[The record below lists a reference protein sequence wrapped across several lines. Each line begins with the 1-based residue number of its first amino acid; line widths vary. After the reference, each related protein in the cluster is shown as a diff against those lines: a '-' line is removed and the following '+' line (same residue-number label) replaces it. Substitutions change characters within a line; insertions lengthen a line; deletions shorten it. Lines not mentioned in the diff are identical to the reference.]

1 MNYMKYIL
9 VVVAVSLV
17 SGLICTSCSDNMPD
31 DETGNVSDGSLT
43 IRVSATDF
51 EWGQVPYT
59 YSRASDPM
67 TPEMEN
73 SLKTLAILQFD
84 SEGSLRRELGTPEK
98 PFKYINLV
106 NETTPNGVLT
116 YNITFAKDEFYHG
129 VNCAICIMA
138 NVPEEEVMKVVFT
151 DHENKVNTN
160 LKTFRTEKIIIP
172 YVTDPSAN
180 DSYGLQ
186 IGHVKHIYM
195 FGEYTGDVTSET
207 QQLNIGLGRMI
218 SRLQIEIKSDVN
230 VKEGYG
236 LYLGIKN
243 LEQEVYFYH
252 GETSPNNLFT
262 EANPFNIL
270 TEGVSGE
277 KVDLKKGVKIF
288 FYVAPRM
295 ANNPKDATSLNF
307 WYTNT
312 EPDSN
317 NPDYTLPLGNHKPG
331 SEVGDYSLN
340 RNTYY
345 MFYVNLTVSEN
356 NGNLY

>member
-9 VVVAVSLV
+9 AVVAVSLV
-17 SGLICTSCSDNMPD
+17 SGLIFTSCSDNIPD
-31 DETGNVSDGSLT
+31 DGTGNVSDGSLT
-43 IRVSATDF
+43 ISVSATDF
-51 EWGQVPYT
+51 EWGQVPYG

-67 TPEMEN
+67 IPEMEN

-84 SEGSLRRELGTPEK
+84 SEGNLRRELGTADK

-116 YNITFAKDEFYHG
+116 YNITLASNEFYHG
-129 VNCAICIMA
+129 VNCVICIMA

-151 DHENKVNTN
+151 DQENKVNTN
-160 LKTFRTEKIIIP
+160 LKTFRTEKITIP
-172 YVTDPSAN
+172 YVTDSSAD

-186 IGHVKHIYM
+186 IGHVKRIYM

-207 QQLNIGLGRMI
+207 QWLNIGLGRMI
-218 SRLQIEIKSDVN
+218 SRLEFEIKSDVD
-230 VKEGYG
+230 VIEGYG

-243 LEQEVYFYH
+243 LEKEVYFYH

-262 EANPFNIL
+262 EATPFNIL
-270 TEGVSGE
+270 AKVVSGE
-277 KVDLKKGVKIF
+277 TVDLSKGVKIF
-288 FYVAPRM
+288 FYVAPRI
-295 ANNPKDATSLNF
+295 ANNPEDATSLNF

-312 EPDSN
+312 EPDSTN
-317 NPDYTLPLGNHKPG
+317 TPNYTLPLGNHKPG
-331 SEVGDYSLN
+331 SDVGDYSLN

-345 MFYVNLTVSEN
+345 KFYVRLTASGN
-356 NGNLY
+356 NSN

>member
-9 VVVAVSLV
+9 AVVAVSLV
-17 SGLICTSCSDNMPD
+17 SGLIFTSCSDNIPD

-43 IRVSATDF
+43 ISVSATDF
-51 EWGQVPYT
+51 EWGQVPYG

-67 TPEMEN
+67 IPEMEN

-84 SEGSLRRELGTPEK
+84 SEGNLRRELGTADK

-116 YNITFAKDEFYHG
+116 YDITLASNEFYHG

-151 DHENKVNTN
+151 DQVNKVNTN
-160 LKTFRTEKIIIP
+160 LKTFRTEKITIP
-172 YVTDPSAN
+172 YVTDPSAD

-186 IGHVKHIYM
+186 IGHVKRIYM

-218 SRLQIEIKSDVN
+218 SRLEFEIKSDMNVN
-230 VKEGYG
+230 EGYG

-243 LEQEVYFYH
+243 LEKEVYFYH

-262 EANPFNIL
+262 EATPFNIL
-270 TEGVSGE
+270 AKGVSGE
-277 KVDLKKGVKIF
+277 TVDLSKGVKIF
-288 FYVAPRM
+288 FYVAPRI
-295 ANNPKDATSLNF
+295 ANNPEDATSLNF

-312 EPDSN
+312 EPDSTN
-317 NPDYTLPLGNHKPG
+317 TPDYTLPLGNNMPG

-345 MFYVNLTVSEN
+345 KFYVRLTASGN
-356 NGNLY
+356 NSN

>member
-1 MNYMKYIL
+1 MKYIKYIL
-9 VVVAVSLV
+9 VVIAVSLV
-17 SGLICTSCSDNMPD
+17 SGLIFTSCSDNIPD

-84 SEGSLRRELGTPEK
+84 SEGNLRRELGTADK

-116 YNITFAKDEFYHG
+116 YDIPLASDEFYHG

-151 DHENKVNTN
+151 DQENKVNTN
-160 LKTFRTEKIIIP
+160 LKTFRTEKITIP
-172 YVTDPSAN
+172 YVTDPDAN

-186 IGHVKHIYM
+186 IGHVKRIYM
-195 FGEYTGDVTSET
+195 FGEYTGDVTSKTE
-207 QQLNIGLGRMI
+207 QLNIGLGRMI
-218 SRLQIEIKSDVN
+218 SRLEIEIKSDVN
-230 VKEGYG
+230 VKDGYG

-270 TEGVSGE
+270 EKGVSGE
-277 KVDLKKGVKIF
+277 TVDLSKGVKIF

-295 ANNPKDATSLNF
+295 ADSKENATSLNF
-307 WYTNT
+307 WYTNST
-312 EPDSN
+312 PNPD
-317 NPDYTLPLGNHKPG
+317 NPDYVLPLGNHMPG

-345 MFYVNLTVSEN
+345 IFNVRLTASGN
-356 NGNLY
+356 NSN

>member
-9 VVVAVSLV
+9 AVVAVSLV
-17 SGLICTSCSDNMPD
+17 SGLIFTSCSDNIPD

-43 IRVSATDF
+43 ISVSATDF
-51 EWGQVPYT
+51 EWGQVSYG

-67 TPEMEN
+67 IPEMEN

-84 SEGSLRRELGTPEK
+84 SEGNLRRELGTADK

-116 YNITFAKDEFYHG
+116 YDITLASNEFYYG

-151 DHENKVNTN
+151 DQENKVNTN
-160 LKTFRTEKIIIP
+160 LKTFRTEKITIP
-172 YVTDPSAN
+172 YVTNPSAD

-186 IGHVKHIYM
+186 IGHVKRIYM
-195 FGEYTGDVTSET
+195 FGEYTGDVTRET
-207 QQLNIGLGRMI
+207 KQLNIGLGRMI
-218 SRLQIEIKSDVN
+218 SRLEFEIKSDVN
-230 VKEGYG
+230 VNEGYG

-243 LEQEVYFYH
+243 LEKEVYFYH

-270 TEGVSGE
+270 EKGVSGE
-277 KVDLKKGVKIF
+277 DVDLKEGVKIF

-295 ANNPKDATSLNF
+295 ANNPENATSLNF

-312 EPDSN
+312 KPESN
-317 NPDYTLPLGNHKPG
+317 DKADYTLPLGNHKPG

-345 MFYVNLTVSEN
+345 KFFVNLTKKQ
-356 NGNLY
+356 

>member
-1 MNYMKYIL
+1 MIMNYIKYIL

-31 DETGNVSDGSLT
+31 DGTGNVSDGSLT

-84 SEGSLRRELGTPEK
+84 SEGNLRRELGTADK

-116 YNITFAKDEFYHG
+116 YDIPLASDEFYHG

-151 DHENKVNTN
+151 DQENKVNTN
-160 LKTFRTEKIIIP
+160 LKTFRTEKITIP

-186 IGHVKHIYM
+186 IGHVKRIYM
-195 FGEYTGDVTSET
+195 FGEYTGDVTPST
-207 QQLNIGLGRMI
+207 RLNIGLGRMI
-218 SRLQIEIKSDVN
+218 SRLEFEIKSDLI

-243 LEQEVYFYH
+243 LEKEVYFYH

-262 EANPFNIL
+262 EATPFNIL
-270 TEGVSGE
+270 AKGVSGE
-277 KVDLKKGVKIF
+277 TVDLSKGVKIF
-288 FYVAPRM
+288 FYVAPRI
-295 ANNPKDATSLNF
+295 ANNPEYATSLNF

-312 EPDSN
+312 APVPNDSA
-317 NPDYTLPLGNHKPG
+317 DYILPLGNHKPG

-345 MFYVNLTVSEN
+345 KFYVNLTERP
-356 NGNLY
+356 

>member
-1 MNYMKYIL
+1 MIMNYMKYIL
-9 VVVAVSLV
+9 VVIAVSLV
-17 SGLICTSCSDNMPD
+17 SGLIFTSCSDNIPD

-43 IRVSATDF
+43 ISVSATDF

-84 SEGSLRRELGTPEK
+84 SEGNLRRELGTADK

-116 YNITFAKDEFYHG
+116 YNITLASDEFYHG

-151 DHENKVNTN
+151 DQENKVNTN
-160 LKTFRTEKIIIP
+160 LKTFRTEKITIP
-172 YVTDPSAN
+172 YVTDPDAN

-186 IGHVKHIYM
+186 IGHVKRIYM
-195 FGEYTGDVTSET
+195 FGEYTGNVTPST
-207 QQLNIGLGRMI
+207 RLNIGLGRMI
-218 SRLQIEIKSDVN
+218 SRLEFEIKSDVNVN

-243 LEQEVYFYH
+243 LEKEVYFYH

-277 KVDLKKGVKIF
+277 TVDLSKGVKIF
-288 FYVAPRM
+288 FYVAPRI
-295 ANNPKDATSLNF
+295 ANNPENATSLNF

-312 EPDSN
+312 KPESNN
-317 NPDYTLPLGNHKPG
+317 NPDYILPLGNHKPG

-345 MFYVNLTVSEN
+345 KFYVNLTKQE
-356 NGNLY
+356 

>member
-1 MNYMKYIL
+1 MKYIKYIL
-9 VVVAVSLV
+9 VVIAVSLV
-17 SGLICTSCSDNMPD
+17 SGLIFTSCSDNIPD

-43 IRVSATDF
+43 ISVSATDF
-51 EWGQVPYT
+51 EWGQVPYG
-59 YSRASDPM
+59 YSRASESM

-73 SLKTLAILQFD
+73 SLKSLAILQFD
-84 SEGSLRRELGTPEK
+84 SEGNLRRELGTADK

-116 YNITFAKDEFYHG
+116 YNITLASNEFYHG

-151 DHENKVNTN
+151 DQENKVNTN
-160 LKTFRTEKIIIP
+160 LKTFRTEKITIP
-172 YVTDPSAN
+172 YVTDPSAD

-186 IGHVKHIYM
+186 IGHVKRIYM
-195 FGEYTGDVTSET
+195 FGEYTGDVTSST

-218 SRLQIEIKSDVN
+218 SRLEFEIKSDVN
-230 VKEGYG
+230 VNEGYG

-243 LEQEVYFYH
+243 LEKEVYFYH

-262 EANPFNIL
+262 EANPFDIL
-270 TEGVSGE
+270 ANGVSDE
-277 KVDLKKGVKIF
+277 IVNLKEGVKIF

-295 ANNPKDATSLNF
+295 ADSKENATSLNF
-307 WYTNT
+307 WYTNST
-312 EPDSN
+312 PKPDDK
-317 NPDYTLPLGNHKPG
+317 PDYVLPLGNHMPE

-345 MFYVNLTVSEN
+345 KFFVNLTKK
-356 NGNLY
+356 

>member
-1 MNYMKYIL
+1 MNYIKYIL
-9 VVVAVSLV
+9 VVIAVSLV
-17 SGLICTSCSDNMPD
+17 SGLIFTSCSDNMPD
-31 DETGNVSDGSLT
+31 DGIGNVSDGSLT

-84 SEGSLRRELGTPEK
+84 SEGSLRRELGTADK

-116 YNITFAKDEFYHG
+116 YNITLASNEFYHG
-129 VNCAICIMA
+129 ENCVICIMA

-151 DHENKVNTN
+151 DQENKVNTN
-160 LKTFRTEKIIIP
+160 LKTFRTEKITIP
-172 YVTDPSAN
+172 YVTDSSAD

-186 IGHVKHIYM
+186 IGHVKRIYM

-218 SRLQIEIKSDVN
+218 SRLEIEIKSDVD

-243 LEQEVYFYH
+243 LEKEVYFYH
-252 GETSPNNLFT
+252 GETSPDNLFT
-262 EANPFNIL
+262 EAVPFNIL
-270 TEGVSGE
+270 AKGVSGE
-277 KVDLKKGVKIF
+277 TVDLSKGVKIF

-345 MFYVNLTVSEN
+345 MFYVNLTERP
-356 NGNLY
+356 

>member
-116 YNITFAKDEFYHG
+116 YNITLAKDEFYHG

>member
-106 NETTPNGVLT
+106 NETTLNGVLT
-116 YNITFAKDEFYHG
+116 YNITLAKDEFYHG